1 MSQVSQSRH
10 IAKKKGIH
18 LTRMKDKF
26 QEQYSD
32 LITTISNRFQNRIF
46 IYLGFVQNLIDLIIP
61 KTTMMKKLM
70 MLMVVAKRSIAMPS
84 NAVQSSNVPEHSKV
98 ASNSIHLEEKILAE
112 RERGERREKLLCLY
126 TYAHIVIGCCSMD
139 FLSRASLL
147 KTERERERH
156 TQRNLD
162 SVGLEVWSSR
172 RKAW

>member
-84 NAVQSSNVPEHSKV
+84 NAVQSSNVPE
-98 ASNSIHLEEKILAE
+98 AFE
-112 RERGERREKLLCLY
+112 
-126 TYAHIVIGCCSMD
+126 
-139 FLSRASLL
+139 
-147 KTERERERH
+147 
-156 TQRNLD
+156 
-162 SVGLEVWSSR
+162 SSF
-172 RKAW
+172 K